1 MPFAD
6 DIRKYMFPS
15 LDRLVNRQGELVT
28 RHPYLPTE
36 EQLEAMDDF
45 VEAMDLTEAGEKD
58 EEGYASITDYIYLSY
73 VCYLV
78 GNVNNGSTHVSL
90 TTQPF
95 IGLSKHYSMVRSFKI
110 LIPIRFLL
118 PTTN

>member
-58 EEGYASITDYIYLSY
+58 EEGYASITDYVSLSY
-73 VCYLV
+73 ILI
-78 GNVNNGSTHVSL
+78 GNINNGSTHVSL
-90 TTQPF
+90 ITQPF
-95 IGLSKHYSMVRSFKI
+95 IEQSKHYSMVRSFKI
-110 LIPIRFLL
+110 LIPIRSPL